1 MAVNT
6 AGVERALGAMGTTFR
21 LVRLYP
27 PTHPAVAEG
36 LRQISAS
43 LPALQALGTVEW
55 KVGATGL
62 HWHGQHLLARNAQL
76 GELAGLLY
84 ARGVRSIQVHPG
96 LTPEHVLALFN
107 VATGSVPPDDQSLG
121 RIAIGL
127 GRRSTQRLEHAR
139 AARTA
144 PPPAAADVPAA
155 APPTEGSA
163 PVVAPAD
170 PVHVPAPP
178 PAPGGSGVFRPDALP
193 ADVEA
198 RRALATLRGAADAA
212 GQREALT
219 RLQGLAGQLIT
230 LRDTTAIAEV
240 VAGLDE
246 ALRTIEDPDVADLV
260 GVVAG
265 LLSEPATVQRMVAR
279 LGEPRVPPAERE
291 VLVRAVGALA
301 AITTVPVLEAHLVA
315 PADRREPY
323 RAAIRVAADRAIE
336 PLLARLQD
344 PRDELVAAAAEFL
357 GLTGSPAVVA
367 PLLGLIHHR
376 AEIVRERALLAI
388 AELGARETSRPCIP
402 ALKDESALVRI
413 AAARAIGV
421 AGDGA
426 AMTVLARRLEL
437 EEDEG
442 VQAEIL
448 RAVGR
453 LGGRESLDL
462 LAKWAEPGGR
472 PRHTAFVRAA
482 AVAGIALLPGRDAM
496 ALIELYRQDKDPA
509 VKRAADAVHK

>member
-36 LRQISAS
+36 LRQISAA

-84 ARGVRSIQVHPG
+84 ARGVRTIQVHPG

-107 VATGSVPPDDQSLG
+107 VATGSVSPDDQSLG
-121 RIAIGL
+121 RIAVGL
-127 GRRSTQRLEHAR
+127 GRRSSQRLEHAR
-139 AARTA
+139 AARAA
-144 PPPAAADVPAA
+144 PPPAVAAEPAPGPVDAAVSAA
-155 APPTEGSA
+155 AVLAAAVAE
-163 PVVAPAD
+163 VAPA
-170 PVHVPAPP
+170 PR
-178 PAPGGSGVFRPDALP
+178 GSGVFRPDALP

-198 RRALATLRGAADAA
+198 RRALGTVRGAADAE
-212 GQREALT
+212 GQREGLT
-219 RLQGLAGQLIT
+219 RLQALAGALLT

-246 ALRTIEDPDVADLV
+246 ALGKIQDPDVADLV
-260 GVVAG
+260 GAVAG
-265 LLSEPATVQRMVAR
+265 MLSEPATVQRMVAR

-301 AITTVPVLEAHLVA
+301 AITAVPVLEAHLVA

-323 RAAIRVAADRAIE
+323 RAAIRVAADRAVE
-336 PLLARLQD
+336 PLLVRLQD
-344 PRDELVAAAAEFL
+344 PRDDLVAGAAEFL
-357 GLTGSPAVVA
+357 GLTGSPAVVE

-376 AEIVRERALLAI
+376 AEIVRERALLAL
-388 AELGARETSRPCIP
+388 AELGARETSRRCIP

-426 AMTVLARRLEL
+426 AMTVLARRLER

-462 LAKWAEPGGR
+462 LARWAEPGGR
-472 PRHTAFVRAA
+472 PRRTSFVRAA
-482 AVAGIALLPGRDAM
+482 AVAGIALLPGRDAQ

-509 VKRAADAVHK
+509 VKRAADAVHQ

>member
-36 LRQISAS
+36 LRQISAA

-84 ARGVRSIQVHPG
+84 ARGVRTIQLHPG

-107 VATGSVPPDDQSLG
+107 VATGSVSPDDHSLG

-127 GRRSTQRLEHAR
+127 GRRSSQRLEHAR
-139 AARTA
+139 AARAA
-144 PPPAAADVPAA
+144 PPQAAAAESAAGPVDAAVPAA
-155 APPTEGSA
+155 A
-163 PVVAPAD
+163 VAE
-170 PVHVPAPP
+170 VVPAP
-178 PAPGGSGVFRPDALP
+178 APRGSGAFRPDALP

-198 RRALATLRGAADAA
+198 RRALGAVRGAADAE
-212 GQREALT
+212 GQREGLT
-219 RLQGLAGQLIT
+219 RLQALAGALLT

-246 ALRTIEDPDVADLV
+246 ALGKIQDPDVADLV
-260 GVVAG
+260 GAVAG
-265 LLSEPATVQRMVAR
+265 MLSEPATVQRMVAR

-301 AITTVPVLEAHLVA
+301 AITAVPVLEAHLVA

-323 RAAIRVAADRAIE
+323 RAAIRVAADRAVE
-336 PLLARLQD
+336 PLLVRLED
-344 PRDELVAAAAEFL
+344 PRDDLVAGAAEFL
-357 GLTGSPAVVA
+357 GLTGSPAVVE

-376 AEIVRERALLAI
+376 AEIVRERALLAL
-388 AELGARETSRPCIP
+388 AELGARETSRRCIP

-472 PRHTAFVRAA
+472 PRRTAFVRAA
-482 AVAGIALLPGRDAM
+482 AVAGIALLPGRDAQ

-509 VKRAADAVHK
+509 VKRAADAVHQ